1 MSGRG
6 GSARRDEARGAG
18 RFVTDVT
25 ARFRIPAGAG
35 GSAKVVRHEA
45 GEIAT
50 LSQSLPSMRTSTG
63 ED

>member
-1 MSGRG
+1 MSGRD
-6 GSARRDEARGAG
+6 GSARHDEARGAG

-25 ARFRIPAGAG
+25 ARLRIPAGAG
-35 GSAKVVRHEA
+35 RFGEGRRHET